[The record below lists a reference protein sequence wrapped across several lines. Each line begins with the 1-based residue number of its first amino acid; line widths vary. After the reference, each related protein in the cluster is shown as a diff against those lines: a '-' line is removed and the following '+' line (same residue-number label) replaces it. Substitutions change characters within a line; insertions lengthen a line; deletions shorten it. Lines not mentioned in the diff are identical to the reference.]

1 MLREVELQPASAD
14 DDRDDATLLPSPSL
28 VVARPSRGDG
38 ARRGRVLA
46 AVLAK
51 EPLLLWTVVGVA
63 LGVAAGLVA
72 RAADPTPRAIELIGF
87 PGELFMRALR
97 ALVIPLVSV
106 SMVAGVTSLAR
117 RSQRGAK
124 RVAARLLGAYA
135 VTTLVAVAIGLAVVH
150 IIRPGVGVSLDA
162 CQNPAAPASASASAS
177 ASAPAPASSRDAL
190 DSILNVAR
198 SSVPANIPAAAAD
211 GNVLG
216 VISASLAFGA
226 ALAAVASDPSTR
238 DAVEPAAKLVDACNA
253 IVERAT
259 AWAVAATPLGVF
271 SLVAARVA
279 SSCDPAGTLAALGK
293 YVAAVLTG
301 LALHGGIAL
310 PAMHASAVSRARARR
325 AANVD
330 VDGDGT
336 GAGKSPIATASDVL
350 RAGAPAMIAAFATDS
365 SSAALPT
372 TRRCARDA
380 GTSASVAD
388 FALPLGA
395 TVNMNGTALYE
406 SLTVLFIAQLHGV
419 RLSFG
424 ATVVVA
430 LTSAVAAVGAA
441 AIPSAGLVT
450 MLAVLDAAG
459 LGEYAA
465 DVGTLLALD
474 WFLDRCRTAVN
485 VEGDLI
491 VAAAVAAWE
500 MDDEGGTEG
509 AGQGGEGG

>member
-1 MLREVELQPASAD
+1 MLHEVELQPASAD
-14 DDRDDATLLPSPSL
+14 DDRDDATLLPSPSP

-106 SMVAGVTSLAR
+106 SMVAGVASLAR
-117 RSQRGAK
+117 RSQHGAK

-135 VTTLVAVAIGLAVVH
+135 VTTLVAAAIGLAVVH

-162 CQNPAAPASASASAS
+162 CQTPAAS

-190 DSILNVAR
+190 ESILTVAR

-293 YVAAVLTG
+293 YVVAVLTG

-330 VDGDGT
+330 VGGD

-459 LGEYAA
+459 LGEHAA

-500 MDDEGGTEG
+500 MDDEEGTEG

>member
-14 DDRDDATLLPSPSL
+14 DDRDDATLLPSPSP

-106 SMVAGVTSLAR
+106 SMVAGVASLAR
-117 RSQRGAK
+117 RSQHGAK

-135 VTTLVAVAIGLAVVH
+135 VTTLVAAAIGLAVVH
-150 IIRPGVGVSLDA
+150 IIRPGVAVSLDA
-162 CQNPAAPASASASAS
+162 CQTPAAS
-177 ASAPAPASSRDAL
+177 APASSRDAL
-190 DSILNVAR
+190 ESILTVAR

-293 YVAAVLTG
+293 YVVAVLTG

-330 VDGDGT
+330 VGGDA
-336 GAGKSPIATASDVL
+336 AGKSPIATASDVL

-372 TRRCARDA
+372 TRQCARDA

-459 LGEYAA
+459 LGEHAA

-500 MDDEGGTEG
+500 MDDEEGIEG

>member
-14 DDRDDATLLPSPSL
+14 EDRDDTTLLASPSPD
-28 VVARPSRGDG
+28 VARPSRGDG

-117 RSQRGAK
+117 RSRAK

-135 VTTLVAVAIGLAVVH
+135 VTTLVAAAIGLAVVH

-162 CQNPAAPASASASAS
+162 CQTPAAS
-177 ASAPAPASSRDAL
+177 APASSRDAL
-190 DSILNVAR
+190 ESILNVAR

-226 ALAAVASDPSTR
+226 ALAADTSDPSTR

-253 IVERAT
+253 VVERAT

-279 SSCDPAGTLAALGK
+279 SSCDPANTSAALGK
-293 YVAAVLTG
+293 YVASVLTG

-310 PAMHASAVSRARARR
+310 PAMHALAVSRARARR
-325 AANVD
+325 SERVD
-330 VDGDGT
+330 DI
-336 GAGKSPIATASDVL
+336 GAGVSPVATASDVL
-350 RAGAPAMIAAFATDS
+350 RAGAPAMLAAFATDS

-372 TRRCARDA
+372 TRRCAREA

-459 LGEYAA
+459 LGEHAA

-500 MDDEGGTEG
+500 MDDEEKTEG
-509 AGQGGEGG
+509 AGRGGEGV

>member
-14 DDRDDATLLPSPSL
+14 DDRDDATLLPSPSP
-28 VVARPSRGDG
+28 VVARPSGGDG

-51 EPLLLWTVVGVA
+51 EPLLAWTVVGVA

-117 RSQRGAK
+117 RSQHGAK

-135 VTTLVAVAIGLAVVH
+135 VTTLVAAAIGLAVVH

-162 CQNPAAPASASASAS
+162 CQTPAASAPASASE
-177 ASAPAPASSRDAL
+177 PAPASSRDAL

-216 VISASLAFGA
+216 IISASLAFGA

-293 YVAAVLTG
+293 YVVAVLTG
-301 LALHGGIAL
+301 LAVHGGIAL

-325 AANVD
+325 AGNVD
-330 VDGDGT
+330 VDGDVDGAGA
-336 GAGKSPIATASDVL
+336 GAGKSPIATAWDVL

-459 LGEYAA
+459 LGEHAA

-500 MDDEGGTEG
+500 MDDEEGTEG